1 MIVGG
6 LRTRLIRESL
16 FQTVH
21 SSLGALGWFDSGR
34 KHHAVNFRSH
44 PMPRNVEIP
53 QNTIVLVDAGING
66 SAGELGTNFTNFDLT
81 FYFDIYAESDAVG
94 MHLAVDIRDIL
105 EGRFNSIGRNMPN
118 INVYDYSLATPVQ
131 FATVAVSDVMIDSAQ
146 DSASR
151 PYELYWYSI
160 MCVLQDSY
168 TDEYS
173 S

>member
-16 FQTVH
+16 FQTVY
-21 SSLGALGWFDSGR
+21 SSLESLGWFDTNR
-34 KHHAVNFRSH
+34 KHKPINFRSH

-53 QNTIVLVDAGING
+53 PNSVILVDAGISNSPGEMG
-66 SAGELGTNFTNFDLT
+66 SNFTNFDLT
-81 FYFDIYAESDAVG
+81 FYFDIYAENDAVG

-105 EGRFNSIGRNMPN
+105 QGRFNSIGRSLAN
-118 INVYDYSLATPVQ
+118 IDVYDYSLSTPVQ
-131 FATVAVSDVMIDSAQ
+131 FCTVAVTDVVIDSAQ
-146 DSASR
+146 DSPGH

-160 MCVLQDSY
+160 MCSLSDSY
-168 TDEYS
+168 SDEIS